1 MFYHITKDLQIV
13 CTEEK
18 VSLDYAAEQNW
29 LFVNFDDCD
38 TAKDVAESGKRQSL
52 QNVRTFL
59 NP

>member
-38 TAKDVAESGKRQSL
+38 TAKDVAESGKR
-52 QNVRTFL
+52 
-59 NP
+59 